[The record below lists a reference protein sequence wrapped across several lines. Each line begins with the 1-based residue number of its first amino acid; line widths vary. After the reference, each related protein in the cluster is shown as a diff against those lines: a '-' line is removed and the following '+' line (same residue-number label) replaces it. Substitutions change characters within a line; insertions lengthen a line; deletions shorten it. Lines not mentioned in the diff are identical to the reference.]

1 MTLTLLDLNFDFVF
15 DFDFDFD
22 FDFGALQNTSQT
34 LATMAIVTLPK
45 RRRTPL
51 PLRFIHA
58 ATVRKRQGIYS
69 LPVVCILSTC
79 ALPSGTF
86 NFVVVPQ

>member
-1 MTLTLLDLNFDFVF
+1 MTLTLLDFNFDFVF

-51 PLRFIHA
+51 PLRFM
-58 ATVRKRQGIYS
+58 
-69 LPVVCILSTC
+69 LPPGARGKEFTHCQRYAS
-79 ALPSGTF
+79 
-86 NFVVVPQ
+86 

>member
-1 MTLTLLDLNFDFVF
+1 MTVLLDFNFDLDFVF

-51 PLRFIHA
+51 PLRFM
-58 ATVRKRQGIYS
+58 
-69 LPVVCILSTC
+69 LPPC
-79 ALPSGTF
+79 ARGKEFTHCQRYVS
-86 NFVVVPQ
+86 